1 MRWLGI
7 ILSAVALVP
16 VTGGCTSSAPGR
28 SARFEPV
35 RFAMG
40 EGPGRITVRGS
51 LLRLLPNYRPVSG
64 VESFLYGPDTGDPPL
79 VRNPQGMTLLGQ
91 ELLICDQG
99 RSDVVAVDL
108 VTGRARLWS
117 DPNQPPR
124 CPIDITASTD
134 RVFVADTQSDRVI
147 VYTAGG
153 DYLRQ
158 LAGPR
163 GAGKPAAVLAHSGV
177 LYVGNV
183 ADGSIHRWD
192 IAQQAW
198 LDDLR
203 GARDGPQVGAP
214 TGFAITGD
222 NALLVADALNAQ
234 VVRIPLDGGAWTRIG
249 VPGRG
254 PGQFVRP
261 KQLAVTRGGLICVS
275 DGGRQSVQVFD
286 PAGEFLMELTARDGW
301 RGLTLP
307 YGLLSGIDLPTPA
320 AGHGG
325 EWMIVTDL
333 LGDPTVLALAIE
345 ETP

>member
-163 GAGKPAAVLAHSGV
+163 GAGKPAAVLAHAGV
-177 LYVGNV
+177 LYVLAEIV
-183 ADGSIHRWD
+183 VFIVL
-192 IAQQAW
+192 QANPT
-198 LDDLR
+198 DD
-203 GARDGPQVGAP
+203 D
-214 TGFAITGD
+214 D
-222 NALLVADALNAQ
+222 
-234 VVRIPLDGGAWTRIG
+234 VRIGLGSNIGQEAIVGLPSPCENGNFLGPNQRVENVNHGHAGTDHLLGNQSFDGIDGGARHPDQISH
-249 VPGRG
+249 
-254 PGQFVRP
+254 QLRP
-261 KQLAVTRGGLICVS
+261 TINWPTG
-275 DGGRQSVQVFD
+275 
-286 PAGEFLMELTARDGW
+286 
-301 RGLTLP
+301 
-307 YGLLSGIDLPTPA
+307 SGINATKHIRRETHLHRPA
-320 AGHGG
+320 
-325 EWMIVTDL
+325 EKTNL
-333 LGDPTVLALAIE
+333 TVR
-345 ETP
+345 